1 MREKKVYKTY
11 KKGQVVYADLGKKP
25 PGVEGGLRPCV
36 VVSRDASNHSRSPQ
50 ITVCPLSSK
59 LKDILVHVRI
69 KPEDVD
75 GYHLQTVSDFMP
87 EDMQTIPKSAVRGT
101 IGYIGMESEVM
112 KVIDMVLITQ
122 LGLLQAANE
131 LVKGEV
137 E

>member
-1 MREKKVYKTY
+1 MGAKKR
-11 KKGQVVYADLGKKP
+11 AANIR
-25 PGVEGGLRPCV
+25 RP
-36 VVSRDASNHSRSPQ
+36 H
-50 ITVCPLSSK
+50 
-59 LKDILVHVRI
+59 
-69 KPEDVD
+69 

-112 KVIDMVLITQ
+112 KEIDMVLITQ